1 MDDRQQEQ
9 ELEQHVVLV
18 FWQDMLLVADMQLGL
33 DKVDLQV
40 FEQDTAVARQF
51 WPVLGRDT
59 AVEHELR
66 LDTVA
71 GLEHVLQ
78 LDTVA
83 EQEQVQDIV
92 EREQVLE
99 HLHIVAILSDII

>member
-1 MDDRQQEQ
+1 
-9 ELEQHVVLV
+9 
-18 FWQDMLLVADMQLGL
+18 
-33 DKVDLQV
+33 
-40 FEQDTAVARQF
+40 
-51 WPVLGRDT
+51 
-59 AVEHELR
+59 VEHELR